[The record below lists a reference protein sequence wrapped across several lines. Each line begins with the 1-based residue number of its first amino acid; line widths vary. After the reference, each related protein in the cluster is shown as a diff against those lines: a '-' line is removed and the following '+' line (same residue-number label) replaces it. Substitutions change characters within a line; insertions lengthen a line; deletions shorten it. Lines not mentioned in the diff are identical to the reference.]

1 MEAYYMENLLI
12 LNETRSRS
20 PNTLAH
26 PLNLALMIVHEKEN

>member
-1 MEAYYMENLLI
+1 MEAYNMENLLI